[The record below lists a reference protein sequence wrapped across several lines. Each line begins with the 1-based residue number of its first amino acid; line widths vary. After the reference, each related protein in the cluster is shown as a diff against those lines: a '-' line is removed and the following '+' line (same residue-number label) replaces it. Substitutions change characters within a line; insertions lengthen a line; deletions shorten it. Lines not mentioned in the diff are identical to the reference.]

1 MITGFNTNVQYR
13 GVLFHVQT
21 EDSGLAL
28 PHIITHVYYGG
39 TIVGSEK
46 IRYEDLLESDDIERE
61 VRTLMEA
68 QHKAMLEGVRRGE
81 FDADIERRLGMT
93 IFTTGAAADSATSA
107 TPPPAVPA
115 ANPTAK
121 QTPREHTA
129 QVFGEGVSSNKPLD
143 EVVLDYLVEK
153 ARKRKRAGR

>member
-1 MITGFNTNVQYR
+1 MITGFNTNVQHR

-39 TIVGSEK
+39 TIVRSEK
-46 IRYEDLLESDDIERE
+46 SRYEDLLESDAIEYE
-61 VRTLMEA
+61 VRNLMET
-68 QHKAMLEGVRRGE
+68 QHKAMLEGLRQGE
-81 FDADIERRLGMT
+81 FDGDIKKRLGGS
-93 IFTTGAAADSATSA
+93 IFSTGGDTHVTASEG
-107 TPPPAVPA
+107 TPPPIA
-115 ANPTAK
+115 APGRE
-121 QTPREHTA
+121 TPSQ
-129 QVFGEGVSSNKPLD
+129 QVALEFGQGVQSDKPLD